1 MNTFREFL
9 NRVRAP
15 FRRRWLESEMAE
27 EMRLHVEHLTQKS
40 IADGLSREE
49 ARFAAQR
56 RFGGAEQFK
65 EQCRDGMRWNWL
77 EDLLRDVR
85 FAIRVLR
92 KNIGF
97 TTVAMLT
104 LALCIGATT
113 TIFSLVYSLLLKP
126 LPFPE
131 PSRIVEIHN
140 VFDSKILESN
150 LVQYEDYKA
159 HAASYD
165 AVGLW
170 RLKSFTTGETGSEE
184 RISGASSTAE
194 MFDILGARPLIGHFF
209 TDRKSVV

>member
-1 MNTFREFL
+1 MNTLREFFSRL
-9 NRVRAP
+9 RAP
-15 FRRRWLESEMAE
+15 FLRRRLEAEMAE
-27 EMRLHVEHLTQKS
+27 EMRLHVELLTQKS
-40 IADGLSREE
+40 IADGLPPEE

-65 EQCRDGMRWNWL
+65 EQCRDGMRWNRL

-92 KNIGF
+92 KNLGL

-113 TIFSLVYSLLLKP
+113 TIFSLVYTLLLKP

-131 PSRIVEIHN
+131 PNRIVEIRN
-140 VFDSKILESN
+140 VFDSKALESN
-150 LVQYEDYKA
+150 LVQYDDYKA
-159 HAASYD
+159 QAASYA

-170 RLKSFTTGETGSEE
+170 RLKPFTTGDTGSEE
-184 RISGASSTAE
+184 RISAASCTAE
-194 MFDILGARPLIGHFF
+194 MFDILE
-209 TDRKSVV
+209 